1 MPANSARVILLL
13 MTLTAIRR
21 SRRVLAIIIILFGL
35 VHISFAFPVITLNT
49 GVLWF
54 IGTGAML
61 MFAGFLNLAVV
72 QYCAKSLIGY
82 LTLISNI
89 ICLGL
94 FILSLWIM
102 SGPQVYTGIALF
114 FMATVILVVALI
126 LMETRN
132 RKYANDDS
140 KDHLPQ

>member
-1 MPANSARVILLL
+1 MPAYSAGHILLL

-21 SRRVLAIIIILFGL
+21 SRRVLAAMIIGFGL
-35 VHISFAFPVITLNT
+35 IHVSFVFPVVTFNAN
-49 GVLWF
+49 VLWF

-61 MFAGFLNLAVV
+61 VFAGFLNLAVV

-82 LTLISNI
+82 LTLISNM
-89 ICLGL
+89 ICLSL

-102 SGPQVYTGIALF
+102 RGPQVYVGIALF
-114 FMATVILVVALI
+114 FVATVILVIALI

-132 RKYANDDS
+132 YTNDTPEEHS
-140 KDHLPQ
+140 